1 MIEIYQYLLHK
12 QEDASP
18 ASSAEAAVNRDD
30 DDDDVSDTTTTHGG
44 ESPPSPSSVK
54 KHYLINV
61 GHGVY
66 QRAEEA
72 DVTSNLSPPDESF
85 ERPQHRLQVRGVS
98 GRVMCHCGSVLVC
111 AAEPGHRD
119 VIVCCCVTGAPGEGL
134 LDAQPASVTSSCV
147 VACDRCTR

>member
-1 MIEIYQYLLHK
+1 MHK
-12 QEDASP
+12 QEDARST
-18 ASSAEAAVNRDD
+18 SSAETAVNR
-30 DDDDVSDTTTTHGG
+30 DDDDVSDTTMHG
-44 ESPPSPSSVK
+44 ESQPPVK

-72 DVTSNLSPPDESF
+72 DATSRRSPPDESI

-98 GRVMCHCGSVLVC
+98 GRVMCHCGNVLVC

-119 VIVCCCVTGAPGEGL
+119 VIVCCCCVTGAPGEGL
-134 LDAQPASVTSSCV
+134 LDAQPASMTSSCV
-147 VACDRCTR
+147 VACGRCIK

>member
-1 MIEIYQYLLHK
+1 MYENLAIDRNLSVDLLTVLHK
-12 QEDASP
+12 QEDARST
-18 ASSAEAAVNRDD
+18 SSAEAAADRGDD
-30 DDDDVSDTTTTHGG
+30 SDDVSDTTTTHGG
-44 ESPPSPSSVK
+44 ESSPPPPSPVK

-72 DVTSNLSPPDESF
+72 DATSSRSPPDESF

-98 GRVMCHCGSVLVC
+98 GRVMCHCGNVLVC

-119 VIVCCCVTGAPGEGL
+119 VIVCCCCVTGAPGEGL
-134 LDAQPASVTSSCV
+134 LDAQQS
-147 VACDRCTR
+147 